1 MTTATIEKSYR
12 AEVWGAYMQRIAGG
26 DSGALSSLYDESSGL
41 TFALA
46 LRILRNRAD
55 AEEVVL
61 DSFMQVWRRAT
72 QYSADR
78 GSAQTWLLTIVR
90 NRAIDRLRS
99 RAATERP
106 AEDLGTLRSSA
117 MPAAPGAT
125 PEESSVLAEQR
136 RQVARALEKL
146 PQSTRTALELA
157 YFDGLSHSEIAE
169 RLGEPLGTVKT
180 RIRRGLQVLRSVMP
194 GELAC

>member
-1 MTTATIEKSYR
+1 MTTATLERPQRSEI
-12 AEVWGAYMQRIAGG
+12 WGGYMQRIAGG

-61 DSFMQVWRRAT
+61 DSFHQVWRRAG
-72 QYSADR
+72 QYAPDR

-90 NRAIDRLRS
+90 NRAIDRLRC
-99 RAATERP
+99 RASAERP
-106 AEDLGTLRSSA
+106 SEDLASL
-117 MPAAPGAT
+117 PGSVLPVAGGAS
-125 PEESSVLAEQR
+125 PEESSLQAQQR
-136 RQVARALEKL
+136 RTIVAALAQL
-146 PQSTRTALELA
+146 PAATRHALELA
-157 YFDGLSHSEIAE
+157 YFEGLSHSEIAV

-180 RIRRGLQVLRSVMP
+180 RIRRGLQALRAALP
-194 GELAC
+194 DL

>member
-99 RAATERP
+99 RASTERP
-106 AEDLGTLRSSA
+106 AEDLGTLPSSA
-117 MPAAPGAT
+117 VPTAPGAT
-125 PEESSVLAEQR
+125 PEESSFLAEQR
-136 RQVARALEKL
+136 RQVAGALAKL
-146 PQSTRTALELA
+146 PPPTRTALELA